1 MNSGQKKY
9 QLLIDFRDWLQA
21 IRNDP
26 AYRQARRRNG
36 QLTFQASGKII
47 GGPFTLKAR
56 QEILQRLLDV
66 QKHYGEPLIS
76 EEEIRLI
83 RELWAADIA
92 EKFSR
97 GCDE

>member
-1 MNSGQKKY
+1 MAKVGLVTVSS
-9 QLLIDFRDWLQA
+9 A
-21 IRNDP
+21 P
-26 AYRQARRRNG
+26 
-36 QLTFQASGKII
+36 S
-47 GGPFTLKAR
+47 LKAR

-66 QKHYGEPLIS
+66 QEQYGEPLIS

-83 RELWAADIA
+83 RELWTTEIA

>member
-1 MNSGQKKY
+1 M
-9 QLLIDFRDWLQA
+9 
-21 IRNDP
+21 
-26 AYRQARRRNG
+26 
-36 QLTFQASGKII
+36 

-66 QKHYGEPLIS
+66 QEQYGEPLIS
-76 EEEIRLI
+76 EEETRLI
-83 RELWAADIA
+83 RELWATEIA